1 MFEPRD
7 EEQQGAQ
14 ARPSV
19 PTPPLR
25 TPSTDIHVLDRL
37 SAVFRHRRLILSV
50 FPVVVTLFMLQ
61 SYATVSLYRAQ
72 ARLLIEDERSVAVSG
87 LNANDP
93 IFWAD
98 PEPYYE
104 TQYRILAS
112 RGLGQRS
119 IRRLDLSKVP
129 EFSGQAP
136 TQYGPVEA
144 IRQARGAVI
153 GAISSVGSTVLGSIR
168 PAEEAAPP
176 TGAALETERT
186 TAEESAQIAAFIGR
200 VQVAPVVNT
209 RLVDV
214 MFVAADPVFAA
225 TALNTH
231 LEEYVQLNLDRRL
244 ENTQSQLSWLDDEL
258 VKQQLTVEGSERAL
272 ATYRERQ
279 NAVSLD
285 DDQNIVQA
293 RLNQLNDAVTRIEGE
308 RLQRET
314 QWNQVQDLDPNSEE
328 AASFP
333 AIAAY
338 PGVQSV
344 KQNLAEYDAQ
354 LVAAAGRYGPRHP
367 TIVKL
372 NASIENAK
380 ERLRQE
386 TARAIDAVRNEYQ
399 SAVGEER
406 RLRAQLDQ
414 QMLAVQDLGRK
425 EVGYSV
431 LERGAESNR
440 RVYESL
446 LQQQKELQVVANSRA
461 NNVELMD
468 RAEVPGAPFT
478 PNTRRDW
485 FMAVVAG
492 LMLSLGLVVVFE
504 YLDDTIKTPDDVARR
519 LGVPLLGLVPA
530 VRGHRVPVMSGA
542 VPHDFG
548 EAFRSLRTSLVFT
561 SADTSTRVI
570 ALTSTQPLEGKTTS
584 ACNLGMV
591 LALGGARVLLI
602 DADMRRP
609 SLHKTLG
616 MTNSVG
622 LSHVL
627 AGQARVREAIQR
639 THDPNL
645 FALTAGHAPPNPSE
659 LLSSERMRSFLTSLE
674 SGPFD
679 WVIVD
684 TPPVLAVTDAV
695 ILAPLVS
702 GIVFVV
708 GAEMTR
714 AGHAERAVEML
725 QAGGNAKLIGVVL
738 NRVDF
743 DRNKYYYSRY
753 YGYHYKSYYG
763 ESPAAA

>member
-7 EEQQGAQ
+7 EAQRGGQAAPTGAAPSRHVP
-14 ARPSV
+14 ARD
-19 PTPPLR
+19 TH
-25 TPSTDIHVLDRL
+25 ILDQL
-37 SAVFRHRRLILSV
+37 SAVLRHSRLILSV
-50 FPVVVTLFMLQ
+50 FPVVVTLFMWQ
-61 SYATVSLYRAQ
+61 SYATVPLYRAQ
-72 ARLLIEDERSVAVSG
+72 ARLLIDDERTVPLG
-87 LNANDP
+87 GMTANKP
-93 IFWAD
+93 VFWAD

-104 TQYRILAS
+104 TQYRILSS
-112 RGLGQRS
+112 RGLSQRS
-119 IRRLDLSKVP
+119 IRRLDLSRVP

-136 TQYGPVEA
+136 PQYGPLEA
-144 IRQARGAVI
+144 IRQARGAIV
-153 GAISSVGSTVLGSIR
+153 ATISSVGSTVLGWVR
-168 PAEEAAPP
+168 PAENEPP
-176 TGAALETERT
+176 ATGDALEAENATSEER
-186 TAEESAQIAAFIGR
+186 AQIAAFIGR
-200 VQVAPVVNT
+200 IQVAPVINT

-214 MFVAADPVFAA
+214 HFVSSDPVFAA

-231 LEEYVQLNLDRRL
+231 LDEYVRFNLDRRL
-244 ENTQSQLSWLDDEL
+244 ESTASTLGWLGEEL
-258 VKQQLTVEGSERAL
+258 VKQQMIVEQSEQAL
-272 ATYRERQ
+272 ASYRERQ

-293 RLNQLNDAVTRIEGE
+293 RLNQLSDAVTRAQGE

-314 QWNQVQDLDPNSEE
+314 QWNQVQDLDPNSAE

-333 AIAAY
+333 DIAAD
-338 PGVQSV
+338 PGVRSV
-344 KQNLAEYDAQ
+344 KADLAEYDAQ
-354 LVAAAGRYGPRHP
+354 LVAASGRYGARHP

-372 NASIENAK
+372 RISIENATT
-380 ERLRQE
+380 RLREE
-386 TARAIDAVRNEYQ
+386 TARAIESIGNQYRAALSDEN
-399 SAVGEER
+399 
-406 RLRAQLDQ
+406 RLQAQLDE

-446 LQQQKELQVVANSRA
+446 LQQQKELQIIANSRA
-461 NNVELMD
+461 NNVQLMD
-468 RAEVPGAPFT
+468 RAEPPVAPFT

-485 FMAVVAG
+485 FVAILAG
-492 LMLSLGLVVVFE
+492 LMMSLGLVRVFE
-504 YLDDTIKTPDDVARR
+504 YLDDTLKTPDDVARR
-519 LGVPLLGLVPA
+519 LGLPLLGLVPA
-530 VRGHRVPVMSGA
+530 VRGHRVPVMSGP

-548 EAFRSLRTSLVFT
+548 EAFRSLRTSLVFR
-561 SADTSTRVI
+561 SGDTSTQII
-570 ALTSTQPLEGKTTS
+570 AVTSTQPLEGKTTS
-584 ACNLGMV
+584 ACNLAMV
-591 LALGGARVLLI
+591 MALGGARVLLI

-609 SLHKTLG
+609 SLHKSLG

-645 FALTAGHAPPNPSE
+645 FALTAGQPPPNPSE
-659 LLSSERMRSFLTSLE
+659 LLSSDRMRSLLTSLD

-695 ILAPLVS
+695 IIAPLVS
-702 GIVFVV
+702 GVVFVV

-725 QAGGNAKLIGVVL
+725 QTGADFSLLGVVL

-763 ESPAAA
+763 DSSAAA